1 MNPSI
6 PLETFL
12 PPDDFS
18 QYHFLAAKDWNG
30 LNAGVFFIRV
40 HQWSVDFMTEVMA
53 EPLLKPN
60 VEHIYLEQGD
70 MARVLEK
77 TKYRDNVVYQ
87 PRVWYNTYSKGTAD
101 AKDPEVV
108 LGDMQVHFPGL
119 PHKQESM
126 GYWLDKVEKTETWTV
141 PVIET
146 YYPGQVE
153 EFWELL
159 RKCRLMITDLAEAA
173 KWAPKHGERT
183 SIFEV
188 AHDYLQRLVREEPF
202 ETEKLMNALVRS
214 INALEVPKKK
224 PVTEQATQLLSPS
237 LHVNYCSNVQRC

>member
-1 MNPSI
+1 MG
-6 PLETFL
+6 TFL

-40 HQWSVDFMTEVMA
+40 HQWSVDFITEVMA

-60 VEHIYLEQGD
+60 IEHLFLEQGD

-77 TKYRDNVVYQ
+77 PKYRDNVVYQ
-87 PRVWYNTYSKGTAD
+87 PRIWYNTYSKGTVD
-101 AKDPEVV
+101 AEDPDVV

-119 PHKQESM
+119 ANKQESM
-126 GYWLDKVEKTETWTV
+126 GYWLDMVEKTEAWTV
-141 PVIET
+141 PLHET
-146 YYPGQVE
+146 EYPGQVE

-159 RKCRLMITDLAEAA
+159 RKVRLIKADLAKAA
-173 KWAPKHGERT
+173 KAAPKNAER
-183 SIFEV
+183 SSNFDV
-188 AHDYLQRLVREEPF
+188 AHDYVQRLVREEPF

-214 INALEVPKKK
+214 IEDLEAPKKK
-224 PVTEQATQLLSPS
+224 KQATHLPS
-237 LHVNYCSNVQRC
+237 LVND

>member
-1 MNPSI
+1 MG
-6 PLETFL
+6 TFL

-60 VEHIYLEQGD
+60 IEHLFLEQGD

-77 TKYRDNVVYQ
+77 PKYRDNVVYQ
-87 PRVWYNTYSKGTAD
+87 PRIWYNIYSKGTAD
-101 AKDPEVV
+101 AEDPEVV

-119 PHKQESM
+119 ANKQESM
-126 GYWLDKVEKTETWTV
+126 SYWLDMVEKTEAWTV
-141 PVIET
+141 PLHET
-146 YYPGQVE
+146 EYPGQVE

-159 RKCRLMITDLAEAA
+159 RKVRLIKADLAKAA
-173 KWAPKHGERT
+173 KAAPKNAERSSNFNVT
-183 SIFEV
+183 
-188 AHDYLQRLVREEPF
+188 HDYVQRLVREEPF

-214 INALEVPKKK
+214 IEDLEAPKKK
-224 PVTEQATQLLSPS
+224 QATQLPPL
-237 LHVNYCSNVQRC
+237 VND

>member
-18 QYHFLAAKDWNG
+18 QYHFLATKDWNG

-60 VEHIYLEQGD
+60 VEHLYLEQGD

-77 TKYRDNVVYQ
+77 ANYSDHVVYQ
-87 PRVWYNTYSKGTAD
+87 PRVWYNTYSKGIAD

-119 PHKQESM
+119 SNKRESM

-141 PVIET
+141 ALNET

-159 RKCRLMITDLAEAA
+159 RKFRLMITDLAEAA
-173 KWAPKHGERT
+173 KSAPKHAERL

-188 AHDYLQRLVREEPF
+188 EHDYLQRLVREEPF

-214 INALEVPKKK
+214 VEALEVPNKM
-224 PVTEQATQLLSPS
+224 PVTEQATQLPSPS
-237 LHVNYCSNVQRC
+237 LHVLTVPT

>member
-1 MNPSI
+1 MG
-6 PLETFL
+6 TFL

-70 MARVLEK
+70 MARVLGK
-77 TKYRDNVVYQ
+77 PKYRDNVVYQ
-87 PRVWYNTYSKGTAD
+87 PRMWYNTYSKGPAD
-101 AKDPEVV
+101 AEDPEVV

-119 PHKQESM
+119 ADKKKSM
-126 GYWLDKVEKTETWTV
+126 GYWLDKVEKTEAWTV
-141 PVIET
+141 PVNET
-146 YYPGQVE
+146 DYPGQVQ

-159 RKCRLMITDLAEAA
+159 RKFRLTIAGLAEAA
-173 KWAPKHGERT
+173 KSVPKDAEL
-183 SIFEV
+183 SLNFEV
-188 AHDYLQRLVREEPF
+188 VHDELQTLVREEPF
-202 ETEKLMNALVRS
+202 ETEKLLNALARS
-214 INALEVPKKK
+214 IAALEALKKK
-224 PVTEQATQLLSPS
+224 PATIQAAQLPSPS
-237 LHVNYCSNVQRC
+237 PHVTNSSNTQSC